1 MKQCSRCLD
10 WFCESFDDV
19 DQNYFPNHWFDH
31 YCIGIHLLPGK
42 ILETIFLELCIAQKE
57 IMYFILSLVCKK
69 WSETVNKNF
78 RDKVHI
84 AWFDRQFNVNNWS
97 AEVKRKYRVPFTVLK
112 CLNCNRNFKPEIG
125 YWRDPR
131 GCTAMYRADNHISG
145 YCSECETSC
154 IISRF

>member
-19 DQNYFPNHWFDH
+19 DQNYFSNHWFDH

-69 WSETVNKNF
+69 WSETVIKSLEIRCILRGLTDNLTL
-78 RDKVHI
+78 I
-84 AWFDRQFNVNNWS
+84 T
-97 AEVKRKYRVPFTVLK
+97 EVQK
-112 CLNCNRNFKPEIG
+112 
-125 YWRDPR
+125 
-131 GCTAMYRADNHISG
+131 
-145 YCSECETSC
+145 
-154 IISRF
+154 